1 MNYARVQKSSALQTS
16 MPSGPLGFS
25 AETFETEPVQIN
37 VVIGSASLPPSFPE
51 QRHLLFSVLPSSG
64 VLPI

>member
-1 MNYARVQKSSALQTS
+1 VFGVANVDAKWSAGLLRS
-16 MPSGPLGFS
+16 DVRN
-25 AETFETEPVQIN
+25 EPVQIN